1 MTTTFF
7 DRLWDLQDRSCCN
20 NLRINTK
27 DEVENGLWE
36 QTEVI
41 FQNLFDK
48 KLKSTN
54 IKIARAN
61 RIGNKQKS
69 KKIIMVTKFASFSDK
84 QKVLSETQKLRG
96 SKININEA

>member
-1 MTTTFF
+1 M
-7 DRLWDLQDRSCCN
+7 
-20 NLRINTK
+20 
-27 DEVENGLWE
+27 
-36 QTEVI
+36 I

-69 KKIIMVTKFASFSDK
+69 KKIMVTKFASFNDK

>member
-1 MTTTFF
+1 M
-7 DRLWDLQDRSCCN
+7 
-20 NLRINTK
+20 
-27 DEVENGLWE
+27 
-36 QTEVI
+36 I

-69 KKIIMVTKFASFSDK
+69 KKIIMVTKFSSFKDK
-84 QKVLSETQKLRG
+84 QKVL
-96 SKININEA
+96 

>member
-1 MTTTFF
+1 M
-7 DRLWDLQDRSCCN
+7 
-20 NLRINTK
+20 
-27 DEVENGLWE
+27 ENGLWE

-48 KLKSTN
+48 KLQSTN

-69 KKIIMVTKFASFSDK
+69 KKIIMVTKFSSFKDK
-84 QKVLSETQKLRG
+84 QKVL
-96 SKININEA
+96 

>member
-1 MTTTFF
+1 M
-7 DRLWDLQDRSCCN
+7 
-20 NLRINTK
+20 
-27 DEVENGLWE
+27 
-36 QTEVI
+36 I

-69 KKIIMVTKFASFSDK
+69 KKIMVTKFASFNDK

-96 SKININEA
+96 SKININKA